1 MAESK
6 KTRTAQPGEVKMTS
20 FFAPYKKE
28 LIVGPFCKLVEAVL
42 ELLIPLIMAEII
54 DKGIAQ
60 ADWRFVLKY
69 SGLIVLTCTTGLC
82 FSLVCQIFASRC
94 SQSYGTDVRNA
105 LFRHINTLS
114 SAQFDD
120 FSTPSLLTRLSG
132 DINQLQVAVA
142 MLIRL
147 VVRAPF
153 IIIGSVVMAVILN
166 PTLSLVFIAAT
177 PLIAAALFFIM
188 KSTVPRYK
196 KVQKEVDG
204 LSAVTRE
211 NLTGVRVVRAFA
223 KEGEERERFDREAG
237 ALAKAATTVGAV
249 SALLNPVSLLI
260 INLAITAVVYFG
272 GGMVNTGDMTQ
283 GEVTAFV
290 SYLTQISL
298 ALVVTANLVVIFTK
312 ASASGARVKEVL
324 NTAPDVTDGEGVEW
338 GEAGAPRVEFQNVS
352 FGYGGND
359 VLQDISFKVYPSKVV
374 GVIGGTGSGK
384 STLVNLLPRFYDVNK
399 GRVLINGRD
408 VKDYKLKQL
417 RDRIGY
423 VPQRTVLFSGTIR
436 ENMLWG
442 NPGATDEDIWQA
454 LRTAQAEEFVIKLP
468 QGLDTPVSQGGKNFS
483 GGQRQRLTIARA
495 LVRRPEIVIMDDSAS
510 ALDFATDL
518 KLRTAIRHDLTDT
531 TAFIVSQR
539 ATSVRHADLI
549 IVLDGGVPVGMGR
562 HDELMRSCEVYREI
576 VHSQE
581 DKEGKHDD

>member
-1 MAESK
+1 MAGK
-6 KTRTAQPGEVKMTS
+6 KVAGEIKMTS

-54 DKGIAQ
+54 DKGIAL
-60 ADWRFVLKY
+60 ADWKFVLKY
-69 SGLIVLTCTTGLC
+69 SGLIVLACTSGLC

-94 SQSYGTDVRNA
+94 SQGYGTDVRNA
-105 LFRHINTLS
+105 LFKHINSLS
-114 SAQFDD
+114 SEQFDD
-120 FSTPSLLTRLSG
+120 FGTPSLLTRLSG

-153 IIIGSVVMAVILN
+153 IIIGSVVMAIILN
-166 PTLSLVFIAAT
+166 PRLSLVFIAAT
-177 PLIAAALFFIM
+177 PVIALALFFIM
-188 KSTVPRYK
+188 RSTVPRYK
-196 KVQKEVDG
+196 KVQKKVDD
-204 LSAVTRE
+204 LSKVTRE

-223 KEGEERERFDREAG
+223 KEEEERERFDGEAKE
-237 ALAKAATTVGAV
+237 LAKAASVVGAI

-272 GGMVNTGDMTQ
+272 GDMVNTGDMTQ

-290 SYLTQISL
+290 NYLTQISL
-298 ALVVTANLVVIFTK
+298 ALVITANLVVIFTK

-324 NTAPDVTDGEGVEW
+324 NTSPSVTDGAGVEW
-338 GEAGAPRVEFQNVS
+338 GEDGAPRVEFKHVF

-359 VLQDISFKVYPSKVV
+359 VLQDISFKIYPSKVV

-384 STLVNLLPRFYDVNK
+384 STLVNLLPRFYDVRR
-399 GRVLINGRD
+399 GSVLINGRN

-442 NPGATDEDIWQA
+442 NPGATDEDIMQA
-454 LRTAQAEEFVIKLP
+454 LRTAQAEEFVAKLP
-468 QGLDTPVSQGGKNFS
+468 EGLDTQVNQGGKNFS

-518 KLRTAIRHDLTDT
+518 KLRTAIRHNLTDT
-531 TAFIVSQR
+531 TTFIVSQR

-549 IVLDGGVPVGMGR
+549 IVLDGGVAVGMGR
-562 HDELMRSCEVYREI
+562 HDELMRTCEVYREI
-576 VHSQE
+576 VQSQE
-581 DKEGKHDD
+581 DKEGRHDD

>member
-1 MAESK
+1 MAERVNSG
-6 KTRTAQPGEVKMTS
+6 QLKMTS

-54 DKGIAQ
+54 DNGIAK
-60 ADWRFVLKY
+60 ADWKFVLEY
-69 SGLIVLTCTTGLC
+69 SGLIALTCTAGLC
-82 FSLVCQIFASRC
+82 FALVCQIFASRC
-94 SQSYGTDVRNA
+94 SQGFGTDVRNA
-105 LFRHINTLS
+105 LFKHINSLS
-114 SAQFDD
+114 PEQFDD
-120 FSTPSLLTRLSG
+120 FGTPSLLTRLSG

-153 IIIGSVVMAVILN
+153 IIIGSVIMAVILN
-166 PTLSLVFIAAT
+166 PKLSVVFIIAT
-177 PLIAAALFFIM
+177 PIIAAALFFIM
-188 KSTVPRYK
+188 RSTIPRYK
-196 KVQKEVDG
+196 KVQRKVDD

-223 KEGEERERFDREAG
+223 KEEEERERFDEEAKQ
-237 ALAKAATTVGAV
+237 LAKAASVVGAV

-272 GGMVNTGDMTQ
+272 GDMVNTGSMTQ

-290 SYLTQISL
+290 NYLTQISL

-312 ASASGARVKEVL
+312 ASASGARVREVL
-324 NTAPDVTDGEGVEW
+324 NTAPSITDGEGVQW
-338 GEAGAPRVEFQNVS
+338 GEEGAPRVEFKDVS

-359 VLQDISFKVYPSKVV
+359 VLQNISFKVYPSKVV

-384 STLVNLLPRFYDVNK
+384 STLVNLMPRFYDTRK
-399 GRVLINGRD
+399 GSVLIDGRD
-408 VKDYKLKQL
+408 VRDYKLKQL

-436 ENMLWG
+436 DNMLWG

-454 LRTAQAEEFVIKLP
+454 LKTAQAEEFVSKLP
-468 QGLDTPVSQGGKNFS
+468 EGLDTPVNQGGKNFS

-531 TAFIVSQR
+531 TTFIVSQR

-549 IVLDGGVPVGMGR
+549 IVLDGGIPVGMGR
-562 HDELMRSCEVYREI
+562 HDELMRTCEVYREI

-581 DKEGKHDD
+581 DKEGQHDEK

>member
-1 MAESK
+1 MAGK
-6 KTRTAQPGEVKMTS
+6 KVSGEIKMTS

-54 DKGIAQ
+54 DKGIAL
-60 ADWRFVLKY
+60 ADWKFVLKY
-69 SGLIVLTCTTGLC
+69 SGLIVLACTSGLC

-94 SQSYGTDVRNA
+94 SQGYGTDVRNA
-105 LFRHINTLS
+105 LFKHINALS
-114 SAQFDD
+114 SEQFDD
-120 FSTPSLLTRLSG
+120 FGTPSLLTRLSG

-153 IIIGSVVMAVILN
+153 IIIGSVVMAIILN
-166 PTLSLVFIAAT
+166 PRLSLVFIAAT
-177 PLIAAALFFIM
+177 PVIALALFFIM
-188 KSTVPRYK
+188 RSTVPRYK
-196 KVQKEVDG
+196 KVQKKVDD
-204 LSAVTRE
+204 LSKVTRE

-223 KEGEERERFDREAG
+223 KEEEERERFDGEAK
-237 ALAKAATTVGAV
+237 ALAKAASVVGAI

-272 GGMVNTGDMTQ
+272 GDMVNTGDMTQ

-298 ALVVTANLVVIFTK
+298 ALVITANLVVIFTK

-324 NTAPDVTDGEGVEW
+324 NTSPSVTDGEGVEW
-338 GEAGAPRVEFQNVS
+338 GEDGAPRVEFKHVF

-359 VLQDISFKVYPSKVV
+359 VLQDISFKIYPSKVV

-384 STLVNLLPRFYDVNK
+384 STLVNLLPRFYDVRR
-399 GRVLINGRD
+399 GSVLVNGRN

-442 NPGATDEDIWQA
+442 NPGATDEDIMQA
-454 LRTAQAEEFVIKLP
+454 LRTAQAEEFVAKLP
-468 QGLDTPVSQGGKNFS
+468 EGLDTQVNQGGKNFS

-531 TAFIVSQR
+531 TTFIVSQR

-549 IVLDGGVPVGMGR
+549 IVLDGGVAVGMGR
-562 HDELMRSCEVYREI
+562 HDELMRTCEVYREI
-576 VHSQE
+576 VQSQE
-581 DKEGKHDD
+581 DKEGRHDD

>member
-1 MAESK
+1 MAERVNSG
-6 KTRTAQPGEVKMTS
+6 QLKMTS

-54 DKGIAQ
+54 DNGIAK
-60 ADWRFVLKY
+60 ADWKFVLEY
-69 SGLIVLTCTTGLC
+69 SGLIALTCTAGLC
-82 FSLVCQIFASRC
+82 FALVCQIFASRC
-94 SQSYGTDVRNA
+94 SQGFGTDVRNA
-105 LFRHINTLS
+105 LFKHINSLS
-114 SAQFDD
+114 PEQFDD
-120 FSTPSLLTRLSG
+120 FGTPSLLTRLSG

-153 IIIGSVVMAVILN
+153 IIIGSVIMAVILN
-166 PTLSLVFIAAT
+166 PKLSVVFIIAT
-177 PLIAAALFFIM
+177 PIIAAALFFIM
-188 KSTVPRYK
+188 RSTIPRYK
-196 KVQKEVDG
+196 KVQRKVDD

-223 KEGEERERFDREAG
+223 KEEEERERFDEEAKQ
-237 ALAKAATTVGAV
+237 LAKAASVVGAV

-272 GGMVNTGDMTQ
+272 GDMVNTGSMTQ

-290 SYLTQISL
+290 NYLTQISL

-312 ASASGARVKEVL
+312 ASASGARVREVL
-324 NTAPDVTDGEGVEW
+324 NTAPSITDGEGVQW
-338 GEAGAPRVEFQNVS
+338 GEEGAPRVEFKDVS

-359 VLQDISFKVYPSKVV
+359 VLQNISFKVYPSKVV

-384 STLVNLLPRFYDVNK
+384 STLVNLMPRFYDTRK
-399 GRVLINGRD
+399 GSVLIDGRD
-408 VKDYKLKQL
+408 VRDYKLKQL

-436 ENMLWG
+436 DNMLWG

-454 LRTAQAEEFVIKLP
+454 LKTAQAEEFVSKLP
-468 QGLDTPVSQGGKNFS
+468 EGLDTPVNQGGKNFS

-531 TAFIVSQR
+531 TTFIVSQR

-562 HDELMRSCEVYREI
+562 HDELMRTCEVYREI

-581 DKEGKHDD
+581 DKEGQHDEK

>member
-1 MAESK
+1 
-6 KTRTAQPGEVKMTS
+6 MTS

-54 DKGIAQ
+54 DNGIAK
-60 ADWRFVLKY
+60 ADWKFVLEY
-69 SGLIVLTCTTGLC
+69 SGLIVLTCTAGLC
-82 FSLVCQIFASRC
+82 FALVCQIFASRC
-94 SQSYGTDVRNA
+94 SQGYGTDVRNA
-105 LFRHINTLS
+105 LFKHINTLPPE
-114 SAQFDD
+114 QFDA
-120 FSTPSLLTRLSG
+120 FGTPSLLTRLSG

-153 IIIGSVVMAVILN
+153 IIIGSVIMAIILN
-166 PTLSLVFIAAT
+166 PKLSVVFIIAT
-177 PLIAAALFFIM
+177 PIIAVALFFIM
-188 KSTVPRYK
+188 RSTIPKYK
-196 KVQKEVDG
+196 KVQRKVDD

-211 NLTGVRVVRAFA
+211 NLSGVRVVRAFA
-223 KEGEERERFDREAG
+223 KEEEERERFNREAKQ
-237 ALAKAATTVGAV
+237 LARAASVVGAV

-272 GGMVNTGDMTQ
+272 GDMVNTGSMTQ

-290 SYLTQISL
+290 NYLTQISL

-324 NTAPDVTDGEGVEW
+324 NTSPSIVDGEGVEW
-338 GEAGAPRVEFQNVS
+338 GEEGAPRVEFKNVS
-352 FGYGGND
+352 FGYGGNND

-374 GVIGGTGSGK
+374 GIIGGTGSGK
-384 STLVNLLPRFYDVNK
+384 STLVNLMPRFYDANK
-399 GRVLINGRD
+399 GEVLIDGRNVRD
-408 VKDYKLKQL
+408 FKLKQL

-436 ENMLWG
+436 DNMLWG

-468 QGLDTPVSQGGKNFS
+468 NGLDTPVNQGGKNFS

-495 LVRRPEIVIMDDSAS
+495 LVRRPEIVIMDDSSS

-518 KLRTAIRHDLTDT
+518 KLRTAIRHNLTDT
-531 TAFIVSQR
+531 TTFIVSQR
-539 ATSVRHADLI
+539 ATSIRHADLI
-549 IVLDGGVPVGMGR
+549 VVLDGGKPVGMGR
-562 HDELMRSCEVYREI
+562 HDELMRNCEVYREI

-581 DKEGKHDD
+581 DKEGEHDER

>member
-1 MAESK
+1 MAGK
-6 KTRTAQPGEVKMTS
+6 KVAGEIKMTS

-54 DKGIAQ
+54 DKGIAL
-60 ADWRFVLKY
+60 ADWKFVLKY
-69 SGLIVLTCTTGLC
+69 SGLIVLACTSGLC

-94 SQSYGTDVRNA
+94 SQGYGTDVRNA
-105 LFRHINTLS
+105 LFKHINALS
-114 SAQFDD
+114 SEQFDD
-120 FSTPSLLTRLSG
+120 FGTPSLLTRLSG

-153 IIIGSVVMAVILN
+153 IIIGSVVMAIILN
-166 PTLSLVFIAAT
+166 PRLSLVFIAAT
-177 PLIAAALFFIM
+177 PVIALALFFIM
-188 KSTVPRYK
+188 RSTVPRYK
-196 KVQKEVDG
+196 KVQKKVDD
-204 LSAVTRE
+204 LSKVTRE

-223 KEGEERERFDREAG
+223 KEEEERERFDGEAKE
-237 ALAKAATTVGAV
+237 LAKAASVVGAI

-272 GGMVNTGDMTQ
+272 GDMVNTGDMTQ

-290 SYLTQISL
+290 NYLTQISL

-324 NTAPDVTDGEGVEW
+324 NTSPSVTDGEGVEW
-338 GEAGAPRVEFQNVS
+338 GEDGAPRVEFKHVF

-359 VLQDISFKVYPSKVV
+359 VLQDISFKIYPSKVV

-384 STLVNLLPRFYDVNK
+384 STLVNLLPRFYDVRR
-399 GRVLINGRD
+399 GSVLINGRN

-442 NPGATDEDIWQA
+442 NPGATDEDIMQA
-454 LRTAQAEEFVIKLP
+454 LRTAQAEEFVAKLP
-468 QGLDTPVSQGGKNFS
+468 EGLDTQVNQGGKNFS

-531 TAFIVSQR
+531 TTFIVSQR

-549 IVLDGGVPVGMGR
+549 IVLDGGVAVGMGR
-562 HDELMRSCEVYREI
+562 HDELMRTCEVYREI
-576 VHSQE
+576 VQSQE
-581 DKEGKHDD
+581 DKEGRHDD

>member
-1 MAESK
+1 MAGK
-6 KTRTAQPGEVKMTS
+6 KVAGEIKMTS

-54 DKGIAQ
+54 DKGIAL
-60 ADWRFVLKY
+60 ADWKFVLKY
-69 SGLIVLTCTTGLC
+69 SGLIVLACTSGLC

-94 SQSYGTDVRNA
+94 SQGYGTDVRNA
-105 LFRHINTLS
+105 LFKHINSLS
-114 SAQFDD
+114 SEQFDD
-120 FSTPSLLTRLSG
+120 FGTPSLLTRLSG

-153 IIIGSVVMAVILN
+153 IIIGSVVMAIILN
-166 PTLSLVFIAAT
+166 PRLSLVFIAAT
-177 PLIAAALFFIM
+177 PVIALALFFIM
-188 KSTVPRYK
+188 RSTVPRYK
-196 KVQKEVDG
+196 KVQKKVDD
-204 LSAVTRE
+204 LSKVTRE

-223 KEGEERERFDREAG
+223 KEEEERERFDGEAKE
-237 ALAKAATTVGAV
+237 LAKAASVVGAI

-272 GGMVNTGDMTQ
+272 GDMVNTGDMTQ

-298 ALVVTANLVVIFTK
+298 ALVITANLVVIFTK

-324 NTAPDVTDGEGVEW
+324 NTSPSVTDGEGVEW
-338 GEAGAPRVEFQNVS
+338 GEDGAPRVEFKHVF

-359 VLQDISFKVYPSKVV
+359 VLQDISFKIYPSKVV

-384 STLVNLLPRFYDVNK
+384 STLVNLLPRFYDVRR
-399 GRVLINGRD
+399 GSVLINGRN

-442 NPGATDEDIWQA
+442 NPGATDEDIMQA
-454 LRTAQAEEFVIKLP
+454 LRTAQAEEFVAKLP
-468 QGLDTPVSQGGKNFS
+468 EGLDTQVNQGGKNFS

-531 TAFIVSQR
+531 TTFIVSQR

-549 IVLDGGVPVGMGR
+549 IVLDGGVAVGMGR
-562 HDELMRSCEVYREI
+562 HDELMRTCEVYREI
-576 VHSQE
+576 VQSQE
-581 DKEGKHDD
+581 DKEGRHDD

>member
-1 MAESK
+1 MAERVNSG
-6 KTRTAQPGEVKMTS
+6 QLKMTS

-54 DKGIAQ
+54 DNGIAK
-60 ADWRFVLKY
+60 ADWKFVLEY
-69 SGLIVLTCTTGLC
+69 SGLIALTCTAGLC
-82 FSLVCQIFASRC
+82 FALVCQIFASRC
-94 SQSYGTDVRNA
+94 SQGFGTDVRNA
-105 LFRHINTLS
+105 LFKHINSLS
-114 SAQFDD
+114 PEQFDD
-120 FSTPSLLTRLSG
+120 FGTPSLLTRLSG

-153 IIIGSVVMAVILN
+153 IIIGSVIMAVILN
-166 PTLSLVFIAAT
+166 PKLSVVFIIAT
-177 PLIAAALFFIM
+177 PIIAAALFFIM
-188 KSTVPRYK
+188 RSTIPRYK
-196 KVQKEVDG
+196 KVQRKVDD

-223 KEGEERERFDREAG
+223 KEEEERERFDNEAKQ
-237 ALAKAATTVGAV
+237 LAKAASVVGAV

-272 GGMVNTGDMTQ
+272 GDMVNTGSMTQ

-290 SYLTQISL
+290 NYLTQISL

-312 ASASGARVKEVL
+312 ASASGARVREVL
-324 NTAPDVTDGEGVEW
+324 NTAPSITDGEGVQW
-338 GEAGAPRVEFQNVS
+338 GEEGAPRVEFKDVS

-359 VLQDISFKVYPSKVV
+359 VLQNISFKVYPSKVV

-384 STLVNLLPRFYDVNK
+384 STLVNLMPRFYDTRK
-399 GRVLINGRD
+399 GSVLIDGRD
-408 VKDYKLKQL
+408 VRDYKLKQL

-436 ENMLWG
+436 DNMLWG

-454 LRTAQAEEFVIKLP
+454 LKTAQAEEFVSKLP
-468 QGLDTPVSQGGKNFS
+468 EGLDTPVNQGGKNFS

-531 TAFIVSQR
+531 TTFIVSQR

-562 HDELMRSCEVYREI
+562 HDELMRTCEVYREI

-581 DKEGKHDD
+581 DKEGQHDEK

>member
-1 MAESK
+1 MAERVNSG
-6 KTRTAQPGEVKMTS
+6 QLKMTS

-54 DKGIAQ
+54 DNGIAK
-60 ADWRFVLKY
+60 ADWKFVLEY
-69 SGLIVLTCTTGLC
+69 SGLIALTCTAGLC
-82 FSLVCQIFASRC
+82 FALVCQIFASRC
-94 SQSYGTDVRNA
+94 SQGFGTDVRNA
-105 LFRHINTLS
+105 LFKHINSLS
-114 SAQFDD
+114 PEQFDD
-120 FSTPSLLTRLSG
+120 FGTPSLLTRLSG

-153 IIIGSVVMAVILN
+153 IIIGSVIMAVILN
-166 PTLSLVFIAAT
+166 PKLSVVFIIAT
-177 PLIAAALFFIM
+177 PIIAAALFFIM
-188 KSTVPRYK
+188 RSTIPRYK
-196 KVQKEVDG
+196 KVQRKVDD

-223 KEGEERERFDREAG
+223 KEEEERERFDEEAKQ
-237 ALAKAATTVGAV
+237 LAKAASVVGAV

-272 GGMVNTGDMTQ
+272 GDMVNTGSMTQ

-290 SYLTQISL
+290 NYLTQISL

-312 ASASGARVKEVL
+312 ASASGARMREVL
-324 NTAPDVTDGEGVEW
+324 NTAPSITDGEGVQW
-338 GEAGAPRVEFQNVS
+338 GEEGAPRVEFKDVS

-359 VLQDISFKVYPSKVV
+359 VLQNISFKVYPSKVV

-384 STLVNLLPRFYDVNK
+384 STLVNLMPRFYDTRK
-399 GRVLINGRD
+399 GSVLIDGRD
-408 VKDYKLKQL
+408 VRDYKLKQL

-436 ENMLWG
+436 DNMLWG

-454 LRTAQAEEFVIKLP
+454 LKTAQAEEFVSKLP
-468 QGLDTPVSQGGKNFS
+468 EGLDTPVNQGGKNFS

-531 TAFIVSQR
+531 TTFIVSQR

-549 IVLDGGVPVGMGR
+549 IVLDGGIPVGMGR
-562 HDELMRSCEVYREI
+562 HDELMRTCEVYREI

-581 DKEGKHDD
+581 DKEGQHDEK

>member
-1 MAESK
+1 MAGK
-6 KTRTAQPGEVKMTS
+6 KVAGEIKMTS

-28 LIVGPFCKLVEAVL
+28 LIVGPFCKLVEAVF

-54 DKGIAQ
+54 DKGIAL
-60 ADWRFVLKY
+60 ADWKFVLKY
-69 SGLIVLTCTTGLC
+69 SGLIVLTCTSGLC

-105 LFRHINTLS
+105 LFKHINALS
-114 SAQFDD
+114 SEQFDD
-120 FSTPSLLTRLSG
+120 FGTPSLLTRLSG

-153 IIIGSVVMAVILN
+153 IIIGSVVMAIILN
-166 PTLSLVFIAAT
+166 PRLSLVFIAAT
-177 PLIAAALFFIM
+177 PVIALALFFIM
-188 KSTVPRYK
+188 RSTVPRYK
-196 KVQKEVDG
+196 KVQKKVDD
-204 LSAVTRE
+204 LSKVTRE

-223 KEGEERERFDREAG
+223 KEEEERERFDGEAKE
-237 ALAKAATTVGAV
+237 LAKAASVVGAI

-272 GGMVNTGDMTQ
+272 GDMVNTGDMTQ

-290 SYLTQISL
+290 NYLTQISL
-298 ALVVTANLVVIFTK
+298 ALVITANLVVIFTK
-312 ASASGARVKEVL
+312 ASASGARVKEIL
-324 NTAPDVTDGEGVEW
+324 NTSPSVTDGEGVEW
-338 GEAGAPRVEFQNVS
+338 GEDGAPRVEFKHVF

-359 VLQDISFKVYPSKVV
+359 VLQDISFKIYPSKVV

-384 STLVNLLPRFYDVNK
+384 STLVNLLPRFYDVRR
-399 GRVLINGRD
+399 GSVLINGRN
-408 VKDYKLKQL
+408 VKDYRLKQL

-442 NPGATDEDIWQA
+442 NPGATDEDIMQA
-454 LRTAQAEEFVIKLP
+454 LRTAQAEEFVAKLP
-468 QGLDTPVSQGGKNFS
+468 EGLDTQVNQGGKNFS

-531 TAFIVSQR
+531 TTFIVSQR

-549 IVLDGGVPVGMGR
+549 IVLDGGVAVGMGR
-562 HDELMRSCEVYREI
+562 HDELMRTCEVYREI
-576 VHSQE
+576 VQSQE
-581 DKEGKHDD
+581 DKEGRHDD

>member
-1 MAESK
+1 MAGK
-6 KTRTAQPGEVKMTS
+6 KVAGEIKMTS

-54 DKGIAQ
+54 DKGIAL
-60 ADWRFVLKY
+60 ADWKFVLKY
-69 SGLIVLTCTTGLC
+69 SGLIVLTCTSGLC

-94 SQSYGTDVRNA
+94 SQCYGTDVRNA
-105 LFRHINTLS
+105 LFKHINALS
-114 SAQFDD
+114 SEQFDD
-120 FSTPSLLTRLSG
+120 FGTPSLLTRLSG

-153 IIIGSVVMAVILN
+153 IIIGSVVMAIILN
-166 PTLSLVFIAAT
+166 PRLSLVFIAAT
-177 PLIAAALFFIM
+177 PVIALALFFIM
-188 KSTVPRYK
+188 RSTVPRYK
-196 KVQKEVDG
+196 KVQKKVDD
-204 LSAVTRE
+204 LSKVTRE

-223 KEGEERERFDREAG
+223 KEEEERERFDGEAK
-237 ALAKAATTVGAV
+237 ALAKAASVVGAI

-272 GGMVNTGDMTQ
+272 GDMVNTGDMTQ

-290 SYLTQISL
+290 NYLTQISL
-298 ALVVTANLVVIFTK
+298 ALVITANLVVIFTK

-324 NTAPDVTDGEGVEW
+324 NTSPSVTDGEGVEW
-338 GEAGAPRVEFQNVS
+338 GEDGAPRVEFKHVF

-359 VLQDISFKVYPSKVV
+359 VLQDISFKIYPSKVV

-384 STLVNLLPRFYDVNK
+384 STLVNLLPRFYDVRR
-399 GRVLINGRD
+399 GSVLINGRN

-442 NPGATDEDIWQA
+442 NPGATDEDIMQA
-454 LRTAQAEEFVIKLP
+454 LRTAQAEEFVAKLP
-468 QGLDTPVSQGGKNFS
+468 EGLDTQVNQGGKNFS

-531 TAFIVSQR
+531 TTFIVSQR

-549 IVLDGGVPVGMGR
+549 IVLDGGVAVGMGR
-562 HDELMRSCEVYREI
+562 HDELMRTCEVYREI
-576 VHSQE
+576 VQSQE
-581 DKEGKHDD
+581 DKEGRHDD

>member
-1 MAESK
+1 MAGK
-6 KTRTAQPGEVKMTS
+6 KVAGEIKMTS

-54 DKGIAQ
+54 DKGIAL
-60 ADWRFVLKY
+60 ADWKFVLKY
-69 SGLIVLTCTTGLC
+69 SGLIVLACTSGLC

-94 SQSYGTDVRNA
+94 SQGYGTDVRNA
-105 LFRHINTLS
+105 LFKHINSLS
-114 SAQFDD
+114 SEQFDD
-120 FSTPSLLTRLSG
+120 FGTPSLLTRLSG

-153 IIIGSVVMAVILN
+153 IIIGSVVMAIILN
-166 PTLSLVFIAAT
+166 PRLSLVFIAAT
-177 PLIAAALFFIM
+177 PVIALALFFIM
-188 KSTVPRYK
+188 RSTVPRYK
-196 KVQKEVDG
+196 KVQKKVDD
-204 LSAVTRE
+204 LSKVTRE

-223 KEGEERERFDREAG
+223 KEEEERERFDGEAKE
-237 ALAKAATTVGAV
+237 LAKAASVVGAI

-272 GGMVNTGDMTQ
+272 GDMVNTGDMTQ

-298 ALVVTANLVVIFTK
+298 ALVITANLVVIFTK
-312 ASASGARVKEVL
+312 ASASSARVKEVL
-324 NTAPDVTDGEGVEW
+324 NTSPSITDGEGVEW
-338 GEAGAPRVEFQNVS
+338 GEDGAPRVKFKHVF

-359 VLQDISFKVYPSKVV
+359 VLQDISFKIYPSKVV

-384 STLVNLLPRFYDVNK
+384 STLVNLLPRFYDVRR
-399 GRVLINGRD
+399 GSVLINGRN

-442 NPGATDEDIWQA
+442 NPGATDEDIMQA
-454 LRTAQAEEFVIKLP
+454 LRTAQAEEFVAKLP
-468 QGLDTPVSQGGKNFS
+468 EGLDTQVNQGGKNFS

-518 KLRTAIRHDLTDT
+518 KLRTAIRHNLTDT
-531 TAFIVSQR
+531 TTFIVSQR

-549 IVLDGGVPVGMGR
+549 IVLDGGVAVGMGR
-562 HDELMRSCEVYREI
+562 HDELMRTCEVYREI
-576 VHSQE
+576 VQSQE
-581 DKEGKHDD
+581 DKEGRHDD

>member
-1 MAESK
+1 MAGK
-6 KTRTAQPGEVKMTS
+6 KVAGEIKMTS

-54 DKGIAQ
+54 DKGIAL
-60 ADWRFVLKY
+60 ADWKFVLKY
-69 SGLIVLTCTTGLC
+69 SGLIVLACTSGLC

-94 SQSYGTDVRNA
+94 SQGYGTDVRNA
-105 LFRHINTLS
+105 LFKHINSLS
-114 SAQFDD
+114 SEQFDD
-120 FSTPSLLTRLSG
+120 FGTPSLLTRLSG

-153 IIIGSVVMAVILN
+153 IIIGSVVMAIILN
-166 PTLSLVFIAAT
+166 PRLSLVFIAAT
-177 PLIAAALFFIM
+177 PVIALALFFIM
-188 KSTVPRYK
+188 RSTVPRYK
-196 KVQKEVDG
+196 KVQKKVDD
-204 LSAVTRE
+204 LSKVTRE

-223 KEGEERERFDREAG
+223 KEEEERERFDGEAK
-237 ALAKAATTVGAV
+237 ALAKAASVVGAI

-272 GGMVNTGDMTQ
+272 GDMVNTGDMTQ

-298 ALVVTANLVVIFTK
+298 ALVITANLVVIFTK

-324 NTAPDVTDGEGVEW
+324 NTSPSVTDGEGVEW
-338 GEAGAPRVEFQNVS
+338 GEDGAPRVEFKHVF

-359 VLQDISFKVYPSKVV
+359 VLQDISFKIYPSKVV

-384 STLVNLLPRFYDVNK
+384 STLVNLLPRFYDVRR
-399 GRVLINGRD
+399 GSVLVNGRN

-442 NPGATDEDIWQA
+442 NPGATDEDIMQA
-454 LRTAQAEEFVIKLP
+454 LRTAQAEEFVAKLP
-468 QGLDTPVSQGGKNFS
+468 EGLDTQVNQGGKNFS

-518 KLRTAIRHDLTDT
+518 KLRTAIRHNLTDT
-531 TAFIVSQR
+531 TTFIVSQR

-549 IVLDGGVPVGMGR
+549 IVLDGGVAVGMGR
-562 HDELMRSCEVYREI
+562 HDELMRTCEVYREI

-581 DKEGKHDD
+581 DKEGRHDD

>member
-1 MAESK
+1 MAERVKS
-6 KTRTAQPGEVKMTS
+6 GEIKMTS

-54 DKGIAQ
+54 DKGIAL
-60 ADWRFVLKY
+60 ADWKFVLEY
-69 SGLIVLTCTTGLC
+69 SGLIVLTCTAGLC
-82 FSLVCQIFASRC
+82 FALVCQIFASRC
-94 SQSYGTDVRNA
+94 SQGYGTDVRNA
-105 LFRHINTLS
+105 LFKHINTLS
-114 SAQFDD
+114 PEQFDA
-120 FSTPSLLTRLSG
+120 FGTPSLLTRLSG

-153 IIIGSVVMAVILN
+153 IIIGSVIMAIILN
-166 PTLSLVFIAAT
+166 PKLSVVFIIAT
-177 PLIAAALFFIM
+177 PIIAVSLFFIM
-188 KSTVPRYK
+188 RSTIPRYK
-196 KVQKEVDG
+196 KVQREVDD

-211 NLTGVRVVRAFA
+211 NLSGVRVVRAFA
-223 KEGEERERFDREAG
+223 KEEEERERFNKEAKQ
-237 ALAKAATTVGAV
+237 LARAASTVGAV

-272 GGMVNTGDMTQ
+272 GGMVNIGDMTQ

-290 SYLTQISL
+290 NYLTQISL

-312 ASASGARVKEVL
+312 ASASSARVKEVL
-324 NTAPDVTDGEGVEW
+324 NTSPAITDGEGVEW
-338 GEAGAPRVEFQNVS
+338 GEEGAPRVEFKDVS

-359 VLQDISFKVYPSKVV
+359 VLRHISFKVYPSKVV

-384 STLVNLLPRFYDVNK
+384 STLVNLLPRFYDARE
-399 GRVLINGRD
+399 GSVLIDGRD
-408 VKDYKLKQL
+408 VRDFKLKQL

-442 NPGATDEDIWQA
+442 NPGATDDDIWQA
-454 LRTAQAEEFVIKLP
+454 LKTAQAEEFVSKLP
-468 QGLDTPVSQGGKNFS
+468 QGLDTPVNQGGKNFS

-531 TAFIVSQR
+531 TTFIVSQR

-549 IVLDGGVPVGMGR
+549 IVLDAGVPVGMGR
-562 HDELMRSCEVYREI
+562 HGELMRTCDVYREI

-581 DKEGKHDD
+581 DKEGQHDEK

>member
-1 MAESK
+1 MAGK
-6 KTRTAQPGEVKMTS
+6 KVAGEIKMTS

-54 DKGIAQ
+54 DKGIAL
-60 ADWRFVLKY
+60 ADWKFVLKY
-69 SGLIVLTCTTGLC
+69 SGLIVLACTSGLC

-94 SQSYGTDVRNA
+94 SQGYGTDVRNA
-105 LFRHINTLS
+105 LFKHINSLS
-114 SAQFDD
+114 SEQFDD
-120 FSTPSLLTRLSG
+120 FGTPSLLTRLSG

-153 IIIGSVVMAVILN
+153 IIIGSVVMAIILN
-166 PTLSLVFIAAT
+166 PRLSLVFIAAT
-177 PLIAAALFFIM
+177 PVIALALFFIM
-188 KSTVPRYK
+188 RSTVPRYK
-196 KVQKEVDG
+196 KVQKKVDD
-204 LSAVTRE
+204 LSKVTRE

-223 KEGEERERFDREAG
+223 KEEEERERFDGEAK
-237 ALAKAATTVGAV
+237 ALAKAASVVGAI

-272 GGMVNTGDMTQ
+272 GDMVNTGDMTQ

-298 ALVVTANLVVIFTK
+298 ALVITANLVVIFTK

-324 NTAPDVTDGEGVEW
+324 NTSPSVTDGEGVEW
-338 GEAGAPRVEFQNVS
+338 GEDGAPRVEFRHVF

-359 VLQDISFKVYPSKVV
+359 VLQDISFKIYPSKVV

-384 STLVNLLPRFYDVNK
+384 STLVNLLPRFYDVRR
-399 GRVLINGRD
+399 GSVLINGRN

-442 NPGATDEDIWQA
+442 NPGATDEDIMQA
-454 LRTAQAEEFVIKLP
+454 LRTAQAEEFVAKLP
-468 QGLDTPVSQGGKNFS
+468 EGLDTQVNQGGKNFS

-531 TAFIVSQR
+531 TTFIVSQR

-549 IVLDGGVPVGMGR
+549 IVLDGGVAVGMGR
-562 HDELMRSCEVYREI
+562 HDELMRTCEVYREI
-576 VHSQE
+576 VQSQE
-581 DKEGKHDD
+581 DKEGRHDD

>member
-1 MAESK
+1 MAGK
-6 KTRTAQPGEVKMTS
+6 KVAGEIKMTS

-54 DKGIAQ
+54 DKGIAL
-60 ADWRFVLKY
+60 ADWKFVLKY
-69 SGLIVLTCTTGLC
+69 SGLIVLTCTSGLC

-105 LFRHINTLS
+105 LFKHINSLS
-114 SAQFDD
+114 SEQFDD
-120 FSTPSLLTRLSG
+120 FGTPSLLTRLSG

-153 IIIGSVVMAVILN
+153 IIIGSVVMAIILN
-166 PTLSLVFIAAT
+166 PRLSLVFIAAT
-177 PLIAAALFFIM
+177 PVIALALFFIM
-188 KSTVPRYK
+188 RSTVPRYK
-196 KVQKEVDG
+196 KVQKKVDD
-204 LSAVTRE
+204 LSKVTRE

-223 KEGEERERFDREAG
+223 KEEEERERFDGEAKE
-237 ALAKAATTVGAV
+237 LAKAASVVGAI

-272 GGMVNTGDMTQ
+272 GDMVNTGDMTQ

-290 SYLTQISL
+290 NYLTQISL
-298 ALVVTANLVVIFTK
+298 ALVITANLVVIFTK

-324 NTAPDVTDGEGVEW
+324 NTSPSVTDGEGVEW
-338 GEAGAPRVEFQNVS
+338 GEDGAPRVEFKHVF

-359 VLQDISFKVYPSKVV
+359 VLQDISFKIYPSKVV

-384 STLVNLLPRFYDVNK
+384 STLVNLLPRFYDVRR
-399 GRVLINGRD
+399 GSVLINGRN

-442 NPGATDEDIWQA
+442 NPGATDEDIMQA
-454 LRTAQAEEFVIKLP
+454 LRTAQAEEFVAKLP
-468 QGLDTPVSQGGKNFS
+468 EGLDTQVNQGGKNFS

-531 TAFIVSQR
+531 TTFIVSQR

-549 IVLDGGVPVGMGR
+549 IVLDGGVAVGMGR
-562 HDELMRSCEVYREI
+562 HDELMRTCEVYREI
-576 VHSQE
+576 VQSQE
-581 DKEGKHDD
+581 DKEGRHDD

>member
-1 MAESK
+1 MAGK
-6 KTRTAQPGEVKMTS
+6 KVAGEIKMTS

-54 DKGIAQ
+54 DKGIAL
-60 ADWRFVLKY
+60 ADWKFVLKY
-69 SGLIVLTCTTGLC
+69 SGLIVLACTSGLC

-94 SQSYGTDVRNA
+94 SQGYGTDVRNA
-105 LFRHINTLS
+105 LFKHINALS
-114 SAQFDD
+114 SEQFDD
-120 FSTPSLLTRLSG
+120 FGTPSLLTRLSG

-153 IIIGSVVMAVILN
+153 IIIGSVVMAIILN
-166 PTLSLVFIAAT
+166 PRLSLVFIAAT
-177 PLIAAALFFIM
+177 PVIALALFFIM
-188 KSTVPRYK
+188 RSTVPRYK
-196 KVQKEVDG
+196 KVQKKVDD
-204 LSAVTRE
+204 LSKVTRE

-223 KEGEERERFDREAG
+223 KEEEERERFDGEAK
-237 ALAKAATTVGAV
+237 ALAKAASVVGAI

-272 GGMVNTGDMTQ
+272 GDMVNTGDMTQ

-298 ALVVTANLVVIFTK
+298 ALVITANLVVIFTK

-324 NTAPDVTDGEGVEW
+324 NTSPSVTDGEGVEW
-338 GEAGAPRVEFQNVS
+338 GEDGAPRVEFKHVF

-359 VLQDISFKVYPSKVV
+359 VLQDISFKIYPSKVV

-384 STLVNLLPRFYDVNK
+384 STLVNLLPRFYDVRR
-399 GRVLINGRD
+399 GSVLINGRN

-442 NPGATDEDIWQA
+442 NPGATDEDIMQA
-454 LRTAQAEEFVIKLP
+454 LRTAQAEEFVAKLP
-468 QGLDTPVSQGGKNFS
+468 EGLDTQVNQGGKNFS

-531 TAFIVSQR
+531 TTFIVSQR

-549 IVLDGGVPVGMGR
+549 IVLDGGVAVGMGR
-562 HDELMRSCEVYREI
+562 HDELMRTCEVYREI
-576 VHSQE
+576 VQSQE
-581 DKEGKHDD
+581 DKEGRHDD

>member
-1 MAESK
+1 MAERVNSG
-6 KTRTAQPGEVKMTS
+6 QLKMTS

-54 DKGIAQ
+54 DNGIAK
-60 ADWRFVLKY
+60 ADWKFVLEY
-69 SGLIVLTCTTGLC
+69 SGLIALTCTAGLC
-82 FSLVCQIFASRC
+82 FALVCQIFASRC
-94 SQSYGTDVRNA
+94 SQGFGTDVRNA
-105 LFRHINTLS
+105 LFKHINSLS
-114 SAQFDD
+114 PEQFDD
-120 FSTPSLLTRLSG
+120 FGTPSLLTRLSG

-153 IIIGSVVMAVILN
+153 IIIGSVIMAVILN
-166 PTLSLVFIAAT
+166 PKLSVVFIIAT
-177 PLIAAALFFIM
+177 PIIAAALFFIM
-188 KSTVPRYK
+188 RSTIPRYK
-196 KVQKEVDG
+196 KVQRKVDD

-223 KEGEERERFDREAG
+223 KEEEERERFDEEAKQ
-237 ALAKAATTVGAV
+237 LAKAASVVGAV

-272 GGMVNTGDMTQ
+272 GDMVNTGSMTQ

-290 SYLTQISL
+290 NYLTQISL

-312 ASASGARVKEVL
+312 ASASGARVREVL
-324 NTAPDVTDGEGVEW
+324 NTAPSITDGEGVQW
-338 GEAGAPRVEFQNVS
+338 GEEGAPRVEFKDVS

-359 VLQDISFKVYPSKVV
+359 VLQNISFKVYPSKVV

-384 STLVNLLPRFYDVNK
+384 STLVNLMPRFYDTRK
-399 GRVLINGRD
+399 GSVLIDGRD
-408 VKDYKLKQL
+408 VRDYKLKQL

-436 ENMLWG
+436 DNMLWG

-454 LRTAQAEEFVIKLP
+454 LKTAQAEEFVSKLP
-468 QGLDTPVSQGGKNFS
+468 EGLDTPVNQGGKNFS
-483 GGQRQRLTIARA
+483 GGQRQRLTIAHA

-531 TAFIVSQR
+531 TTFIVSQR

-549 IVLDGGVPVGMGR
+549 IVLDGGIPVGMGR
-562 HDELMRSCEVYREI
+562 HDELMRTCEVYREI

-581 DKEGKHDD
+581 DKEGQHDEK

>member
-1 MAESK
+1 MAERVNSG
-6 KTRTAQPGEVKMTS
+6 QLKMTS

-54 DKGIAQ
+54 DNGIAK
-60 ADWRFVLKY
+60 ADWKFVLEY
-69 SGLIVLTCTTGLC
+69 SGLIALTCTAGLC
-82 FSLVCQIFASRC
+82 FALVCQIFASRC
-94 SQSYGTDVRNA
+94 SQGFGTDVRNA
-105 LFRHINTLS
+105 LFKHINSLS
-114 SAQFDD
+114 PEQFDD
-120 FSTPSLLTRLSG
+120 FGTPSLLTRLSG

-153 IIIGSVVMAVILN
+153 IIIGSVIMAVILN
-166 PTLSLVFIAAT
+166 PKLSVVFIIAT
-177 PLIAAALFFIM
+177 PIIAAALFFIM
-188 KSTVPRYK
+188 RSTIPRYK
-196 KVQKEVDG
+196 KVQRKVDD

-223 KEGEERERFDREAG
+223 KEEEERERFDNEAKQ
-237 ALAKAATTVGAV
+237 LAKAASVVGAV

-272 GGMVNTGDMTQ
+272 GDMVNTGSMTQ

-290 SYLTQISL
+290 NYLTQISL

-312 ASASGARVKEVL
+312 ASASGARVRDVL
-324 NTAPDVTDGEGVEW
+324 NTAPSITDGEGVQW
-338 GEAGAPRVEFQNVS
+338 GEEGAPRVEFKDVS

-359 VLQDISFKVYPSKVV
+359 VLQNISFKVYPSKVV

-384 STLVNLLPRFYDVNK
+384 STLVNLMPRFYDTRK
-399 GRVLINGRD
+399 GSVLIDGRD
-408 VKDYKLKQL
+408 VRDYKLKQL

-436 ENMLWG
+436 DNMLWG

-454 LRTAQAEEFVIKLP
+454 LKTAQAEEFVSKLP
-468 QGLDTPVSQGGKNFS
+468 EGLDTPVNQGGKNFS

-531 TAFIVSQR
+531 TTFIVSQR

-549 IVLDGGVPVGMGR
+549 IVLDGGIPVGMGR
-562 HDELMRSCEVYREI
+562 HDELMRTCEVYREI

-581 DKEGKHDD
+581 DKEGQHDEK

>member
-1 MAESK
+1 MAGK
-6 KTRTAQPGEVKMTS
+6 KVAGEIKMTS

-54 DKGIAQ
+54 DKGIAL
-60 ADWRFVLKY
+60 ADWKFVLKY
-69 SGLIVLTCTTGLC
+69 SGLIVLTCTSGLC

-94 SQSYGTDVRNA
+94 SQCYGTDVRNA
-105 LFRHINTLS
+105 LFKHINALS
-114 SAQFDD
+114 SEQFDD
-120 FSTPSLLTRLSG
+120 FGTPSLLTRLSG

-153 IIIGSVVMAVILN
+153 IIIGSVVMAIILN
-166 PTLSLVFIAAT
+166 PRLSLVFIAAT
-177 PLIAAALFFIM
+177 PVIALALFFIM
-188 KSTVPRYK
+188 RSTVPRYK
-196 KVQKEVDG
+196 KVQKKVDD
-204 LSAVTRE
+204 LSKVTRE

-223 KEGEERERFDREAG
+223 KEEEERERFDGEAKE
-237 ALAKAATTVGAV
+237 LAKAASVVGAI

-272 GGMVNTGDMTQ
+272 GDMVNTGDMTQ

-290 SYLTQISL
+290 NYLTQISL
-298 ALVVTANLVVIFTK
+298 ALVITANLVVIFTK
-312 ASASGARVKEVL
+312 ASASGARVKEIL
-324 NTAPDVTDGEGVEW
+324 NTSPSVTDGEGVEW
-338 GEAGAPRVEFQNVS
+338 GEDGAPRVEFKHVF

-359 VLQDISFKVYPSKVV
+359 VLQDISFKIYPSKVV

-384 STLVNLLPRFYDVNK
+384 STLVNLLPRFYDVRR
-399 GRVLINGRD
+399 GSVLINGRN

-442 NPGATDEDIWQA
+442 NPGATDEDIMQA
-454 LRTAQAEEFVIKLP
+454 LRTAQAEEFVAKLP
-468 QGLDTPVSQGGKNFS
+468 EGLDTQVNQGGKNFS

-518 KLRTAIRHDLTDT
+518 KLRTAIRHDLRDT
-531 TAFIVSQR
+531 TTFIVSQR

-549 IVLDGGVPVGMGR
+549 IVLDGGVAVGMGR
-562 HDELMRSCEVYREI
+562 HDELMRTCEVYREI
-576 VHSQE
+576 VQSQE
-581 DKEGKHDD
+581 DKEGRHDD

>member
-1 MAESK
+1 MAGK
-6 KTRTAQPGEVKMTS
+6 KVAGEIKMTS

-54 DKGIAQ
+54 DKGIAL
-60 ADWRFVLKY
+60 ADWKFVLKY
-69 SGLIVLTCTTGLC
+69 SGLIVLACTSGLC

-94 SQSYGTDVRNA
+94 SQGYGTDVRNA
-105 LFRHINTLS
+105 LFKHINSLS
-114 SAQFDD
+114 SEQFDD
-120 FSTPSLLTRLSG
+120 FGTPSLLTRLSG

-153 IIIGSVVMAVILN
+153 IIIGSVVMAIILN
-166 PTLSLVFIAAT
+166 PRLSLVFIAAT
-177 PLIAAALFFIM
+177 PVIALALFFIM
-188 KSTVPRYK
+188 RSTVPRYK
-196 KVQKEVDG
+196 KVQKKVDD
-204 LSAVTRE
+204 LSKVTRE

-223 KEGEERERFDREAG
+223 KEEEERERFDGEAK
-237 ALAKAATTVGAV
+237 ALAKAASVVGAI

-272 GGMVNTGDMTQ
+272 GDMVNTGDMTQ

-298 ALVVTANLVVIFTK
+298 ALVITANLVVIFTK

-324 NTAPDVTDGEGVEW
+324 NTSPSVTDGEGVEW
-338 GEAGAPRVEFQNVS
+338 GEDGAPRVEFKHVF

-359 VLQDISFKVYPSKVV
+359 VLQDISFKIYPSKVV

-384 STLVNLLPRFYDVNK
+384 STLVNLLPRFYDVRR
-399 GRVLINGRD
+399 GSVLINGRN

-442 NPGATDEDIWQA
+442 NPGATDEDIMQA
-454 LRTAQAEEFVIKLP
+454 LRTAQAEEFVAKLP
-468 QGLDTPVSQGGKNFS
+468 EGLDTQVNQGGKNFS

-531 TAFIVSQR
+531 TTFIVSQR

-549 IVLDGGVPVGMGR
+549 IVLDGGIPVGMGR
-562 HDELMRSCEVYREI
+562 HDELMRTCEVYREI

-581 DKEGKHDD
+581 DKEGQHDEK

>member
-1 MAESK
+1 MAGK
-6 KTRTAQPGEVKMTS
+6 KVAGEIKMTS

-54 DKGIAQ
+54 DKGIAL
-60 ADWRFVLKY
+60 ADWKFVLKY
-69 SGLIVLTCTTGLC
+69 SGLIVLACTSGLC

-94 SQSYGTDVRNA
+94 SQGYGTDVRNA
-105 LFRHINTLS
+105 LFKHINSLS
-114 SAQFDD
+114 SEQFDD
-120 FSTPSLLTRLSG
+120 FGTPSLLTRLSG

-153 IIIGSVVMAVILN
+153 IIIGSVVMAIILN
-166 PTLSLVFIAAT
+166 PRLSLVFIAAT
-177 PLIAAALFFIM
+177 PVIALALFFIM
-188 KSTVPRYK
+188 RSTVPRYK
-196 KVQKEVDG
+196 KVQKKVDD
-204 LSAVTRE
+204 LSKVTRE

-223 KEGEERERFDREAG
+223 KEEEERERFDGEAK
-237 ALAKAATTVGAV
+237 ALAKAASVVGAI

-272 GGMVNTGDMTQ
+272 GDMVNTGDMTQ

-298 ALVVTANLVVIFTK
+298 ALVITANLVVIFTK

-324 NTAPDVTDGEGVEW
+324 NTSPSVTDGEGVEW
-338 GEAGAPRVEFQNVS
+338 GEDGAPRVEFKHVF

-359 VLQDISFKVYPSKVV
+359 VLQDISFKIYPSKVV

-384 STLVNLLPRFYDVNK
+384 STLVNLLPRFYDVRR
-399 GRVLINGRD
+399 GSVLINGRN

-442 NPGATDEDIWQA
+442 NPGATDEDIMQA
-454 LRTAQAEEFVIKLP
+454 LRTAQAEEFVAKLP
-468 QGLDTPVSQGGKNFS
+468 EGLDTQVNQGGKNFS

-518 KLRTAIRHDLTDT
+518 KLRTAIRHDLRDT
-531 TAFIVSQR
+531 TTFIVSQR

-549 IVLDGGVPVGMGR
+549 IVLDGGVAVGMGR
-562 HDELMRSCEVYREI
+562 HDELMRTCEVYREI
-576 VHSQE
+576 VQSQE
-581 DKEGKHDD
+581 DKEGRHDD

>member
-1 MAESK
+1 MAGK
-6 KTRTAQPGEVKMTS
+6 KVEGEIKMTS

-54 DKGIAQ
+54 DKGIAL
-60 ADWRFVLKY
+60 ADWKFVLKY
-69 SGLIVLTCTTGLC
+69 SGLIVLACTSGLC

-94 SQSYGTDVRNA
+94 SQGYGTDVRNA
-105 LFRHINTLS
+105 LFKHINSLS
-114 SAQFDD
+114 SEQFDD
-120 FSTPSLLTRLSG
+120 FGTPSLLTRLSG

-153 IIIGSVVMAVILN
+153 IIIGSVVMAIILN
-166 PTLSLVFIAAT
+166 PRLSLVFIAAT
-177 PLIAAALFFIM
+177 PVIALALFFIM
-188 KSTVPRYK
+188 RSTVPRYK
-196 KVQKEVDG
+196 KVQKKVDD
-204 LSAVTRE
+204 LSKVTRE

-223 KEGEERERFDREAG
+223 KEEEERERFDGEAKE
-237 ALAKAATTVGAV
+237 LAKAASVVGAI

-272 GGMVNTGDMTQ
+272 GDMVNTGDMTQ

-290 SYLTQISL
+290 NYLTQISL

-324 NTAPDVTDGEGVEW
+324 NTSPSVTDGEGVEW
-338 GEAGAPRVEFQNVS
+338 GEDGAPRVEFKHVF

-359 VLQDISFKVYPSKVV
+359 VLQDISFKIYPSKVV

-384 STLVNLLPRFYDVNK
+384 STLVNLLPRFYDVRR
-399 GRVLINGRD
+399 GSVLVNGRN

-442 NPGATDEDIWQA
+442 NPGATDEDIMQA
-454 LRTAQAEEFVIKLP
+454 LRTAQAEEFVAKLP
-468 QGLDTPVSQGGKNFS
+468 EGLDTQVNQGGKNFS

-518 KLRTAIRHDLTDT
+518 KLRTAIRHNLTDT
-531 TAFIVSQR
+531 TTFIVSQR

-549 IVLDGGVPVGMGR
+549 IVLDGGVAVGMGR
-562 HDELMRSCEVYREI
+562 HDELMRTCEVYREI
-576 VHSQE
+576 VQSQE
-581 DKEGKHDD
+581 DKEGRHDG

>member
-1 MAESK
+1 MAERVNSG
-6 KTRTAQPGEVKMTS
+6 QLKMTS

-54 DKGIAQ
+54 DNGIAK
-60 ADWRFVLKY
+60 ADWKFVLEY
-69 SGLIVLTCTTGLC
+69 SGLIALTCTAGLC
-82 FSLVCQIFASRC
+82 FALVCQIFASRC
-94 SQSYGTDVRNA
+94 SQGFGTDVRNA
-105 LFRHINTLS
+105 LFKHINSLS
-114 SAQFDD
+114 PEQFDD
-120 FSTPSLLTRLSG
+120 FGTPSLLTRLSG

-153 IIIGSVVMAVILN
+153 IIIGSVIMAVILN
-166 PTLSLVFIAAT
+166 PKLSVVFIIAT
-177 PLIAAALFFIM
+177 PIIAAALFFIM
-188 KSTVPRYK
+188 RSTIPRYK
-196 KVQKEVDG
+196 KVQRKVDD

-223 KEGEERERFDREAG
+223 KEEEERERFDEEAKQ
-237 ALAKAATTVGAV
+237 LAKAASVVGAV

-272 GGMVNTGDMTQ
+272 GDMVNTGSMTQ

-290 SYLTQISL
+290 NYLTQISL

-312 ASASGARVKEVL
+312 ASASGARVREVL
-324 NTAPDVTDGEGVEW
+324 NTAPSITDGEGVQW
-338 GEAGAPRVEFQNVS
+338 GEEGAPRVEFKDVS

-359 VLQDISFKVYPSKVV
+359 VLQNISFKVYPSKVV

-384 STLVNLLPRFYDVNK
+384 STLVNLMPRFYDTRK
-399 GRVLINGRD
+399 GSVLIDGRN
-408 VKDYKLKQL
+408 VRDYKLKQL

-436 ENMLWG
+436 DNMLWG

-454 LRTAQAEEFVIKLP
+454 LKTAQAEEFVSKLP
-468 QGLDTPVSQGGKNFS
+468 EGLDTPVNQGGKNFS

-531 TAFIVSQR
+531 TTFIVSQR

-549 IVLDGGVPVGMGR
+549 IVLDGGIPVGMGR
-562 HDELMRSCEVYREI
+562 HDELMRTCEVYREI

-581 DKEGKHDD
+581 DKEGQHDEK

>member
-1 MAESK
+1 MAGK
-6 KTRTAQPGEVKMTS
+6 KVSGEIKMTS

-54 DKGIAQ
+54 DKGIAL
-60 ADWRFVLKY
+60 ADWKFVLKY
-69 SGLIVLTCTTGLC
+69 SGLIVLACTSGLC

-94 SQSYGTDVRNA
+94 SQGYGTDVRNA
-105 LFRHINTLS
+105 LFKHINALS
-114 SAQFDD
+114 SEQFDD
-120 FSTPSLLTRLSG
+120 FGTPSLLTRLSG

-153 IIIGSVVMAVILN
+153 IIIGSVVMAIILN
-166 PTLSLVFIAAT
+166 PRLSLVFIAAT
-177 PLIAAALFFIM
+177 PVIALALFFIM
-188 KSTVPRYK
+188 RSTVPRYK
-196 KVQKEVDG
+196 KVQKKVDD
-204 LSAVTRE
+204 LSKVTRE

-223 KEGEERERFDREAG
+223 KEEEERERFDGEAKE
-237 ALAKAATTVGAV
+237 LAKAASVVGAI

-272 GGMVNTGDMTQ
+272 GDMVNTGDMTQ

-290 SYLTQISL
+290 NYLTQISL

-324 NTAPDVTDGEGVEW
+324 NTSPSVTDGEGVEW
-338 GEAGAPRVEFQNVS
+338 GEDGAPRVEFRHVF

-359 VLQDISFKVYPSKVV
+359 VLQDISFKIYPSKVV

-384 STLVNLLPRFYDVNK
+384 STLVNLLPRFYDVRR
-399 GRVLINGRD
+399 GSVLINGRN

-442 NPGATDEDIWQA
+442 NPGATDEDIMQA
-454 LRTAQAEEFVIKLP
+454 LRTAQAEEFVAKLP
-468 QGLDTPVSQGGKNFS
+468 EGLDTQVNQGGKNFS

-518 KLRTAIRHDLTDT
+518 KLRTAIRHELRDT
-531 TAFIVSQR
+531 TTFIVSQR

-549 IVLDGGVPVGMGR
+549 IVLDGGVAVGMGR
-562 HDELMRSCEVYREI
+562 HDELMRTCEVYREI
-576 VHSQE
+576 VQSQE
-581 DKEGKHDD
+581 DKEGRHDD

>member
-1 MAESK
+1 MAGK
-6 KTRTAQPGEVKMTS
+6 KVAGEIKMTS

-54 DKGIAQ
+54 DKGIAL
-60 ADWRFVLKY
+60 ADWKFVLKY
-69 SGLIVLTCTTGLC
+69 SGLIVLTCTSGLC

-94 SQSYGTDVRNA
+94 SQCYGTDVRNA
-105 LFRHINTLS
+105 LFKHINALS
-114 SAQFDD
+114 SEQFDD
-120 FSTPSLLTRLSG
+120 FGTPSLLTRLSG

-153 IIIGSVVMAVILN
+153 IIIGSVVMAIILN
-166 PTLSLVFIAAT
+166 PRLSLVFIAAT
-177 PLIAAALFFIM
+177 PVIALALFFIM
-188 KSTVPRYK
+188 RSTVPRYK
-196 KVQKEVDG
+196 KVQKKVDD
-204 LSAVTRE
+204 LSKVTRE

-223 KEGEERERFDREAG
+223 KEEEERERFDGEAK
-237 ALAKAATTVGAV
+237 ALAKAASVVGAI

-272 GGMVNTGDMTQ
+272 GDMVNTGDMTQ

-290 SYLTQISL
+290 NYLTQISL
-298 ALVVTANLVVIFTK
+298 ALVITANLVVIFTK
-312 ASASGARVKEVL
+312 ASASGARVKEIL
-324 NTAPDVTDGEGVEW
+324 NTSPSVTDGEGVEW
-338 GEAGAPRVEFQNVS
+338 GEDGAPRVEFKHVF

-359 VLQDISFKVYPSKVV
+359 VLQDISFKIYPSKVV

-384 STLVNLLPRFYDVNK
+384 STLVNLLPRFYDVRR
-399 GRVLINGRD
+399 GSVLINGRN

-442 NPGATDEDIWQA
+442 NPGATDEDIMQA
-454 LRTAQAEEFVIKLP
+454 LRTAQAEEFVAKLP
-468 QGLDTPVSQGGKNFS
+468 EGLDTQVNQGGKNFS

-531 TAFIVSQR
+531 TTFIVSQR

-549 IVLDGGVPVGMGR
+549 IVLDGGVAVGMGR
-562 HDELMRSCEVYREI
+562 HDELMRTCEVYREI
-576 VHSQE
+576 VQSQE
-581 DKEGKHDD
+581 DKEGRHDD

>member
-1 MAESK
+1 MAERVNSG
-6 KTRTAQPGEVKMTS
+6 QLKMTS

-54 DKGIAQ
+54 DNGIAK
-60 ADWRFVLKY
+60 ADWKFVLEY
-69 SGLIVLTCTTGLC
+69 SGLIALTCTAGLC
-82 FSLVCQIFASRC
+82 FALVCQIFASRC
-94 SQSYGTDVRNA
+94 SQGFGTDVRNA
-105 LFRHINTLS
+105 LFKHINSLS
-114 SAQFDD
+114 PEQFDD
-120 FSTPSLLTRLSG
+120 FGTPSLLTRLSG

-153 IIIGSVVMAVILN
+153 IIIGSVIMAVILN
-166 PTLSLVFIAAT
+166 PKLSVVFIIAT
-177 PLIAAALFFIM
+177 PIIAAALFFIM
-188 KSTVPRYK
+188 RSTIPRYK
-196 KVQKEVDG
+196 KVQRKVDD

-223 KEGEERERFDREAG
+223 KEEEERERFDEEAKQ
-237 ALAKAATTVGAV
+237 LAKAASVVGAV

-272 GGMVNTGDMTQ
+272 GDMVNTGGMTQ

-290 SYLTQISL
+290 NYLTQISL

-312 ASASGARVKEVL
+312 ASASGARVREVL
-324 NTAPDVTDGEGVEW
+324 NTAPSITDGEGVQW
-338 GEAGAPRVEFQNVS
+338 GEEGAPRVEFKDVS

-359 VLQDISFKVYPSKVV
+359 VLQNISFKVYPSKVV

-384 STLVNLLPRFYDVNK
+384 STLVNLMPRFYDTRK
-399 GRVLINGRD
+399 GSVLIDGRD
-408 VKDYKLKQL
+408 VRDYKLKQL

-436 ENMLWG
+436 DNMLWG

-454 LRTAQAEEFVIKLP
+454 LKTAQAEEFVSKLP
-468 QGLDTPVSQGGKNFS
+468 EGLDTPVNQGGKNFS

-531 TAFIVSQR
+531 TTFIVSQR

-549 IVLDGGVPVGMGR
+549 IVLDGGIPVGMGR
-562 HDELMRSCEVYREI
+562 HDELMRTCEVYREI

-581 DKEGKHDD
+581 DKEGQHDEK

>member
-1 MAESK
+1 MAGK
-6 KTRTAQPGEVKMTS
+6 KVAGEIKMTS

-54 DKGIAQ
+54 DKGIAL
-60 ADWRFVLKY
+60 ADWKFVLKY
-69 SGLIVLTCTTGLC
+69 SGLIVLACTSGLC

-94 SQSYGTDVRNA
+94 SQGYGTDVRNA
-105 LFRHINTLS
+105 LFKHINALS
-114 SAQFDD
+114 SEQFDD
-120 FSTPSLLTRLSG
+120 FGTPSLLTRLSG

-153 IIIGSVVMAVILN
+153 IIIGSVVMAIILN
-166 PTLSLVFIAAT
+166 PRLSLVFIAAT
-177 PLIAAALFFIM
+177 PVIALALFFIM
-188 KSTVPRYK
+188 RSTVPRYK
-196 KVQKEVDG
+196 KVQKKVDD
-204 LSAVTRE
+204 LSKVTRE

-223 KEGEERERFDREAG
+223 KEEEERERFDGEAK
-237 ALAKAATTVGAV
+237 ALAKAASVVGAI

-272 GGMVNTGDMTQ
+272 GDMVNTGDMTQ

-290 SYLTQISL
+290 NYLTQISL

-324 NTAPDVTDGEGVEW
+324 NTSPSVTDGAGVEW
-338 GEAGAPRVEFQNVS
+338 GEDGAPRVEFKHVF

-359 VLQDISFKVYPSKVV
+359 VLQDISFKIYPSKVV

-384 STLVNLLPRFYDVNK
+384 STLVNLLPRFYDVRR
-399 GRVLINGRD
+399 GSVLINGRN
-408 VKDYKLKQL
+408 VKDYRLKQL

-442 NPGATDEDIWQA
+442 NPGATDEDIMQA
-454 LRTAQAEEFVIKLP
+454 LRTAQAEEFVAKLP
-468 QGLDTPVSQGGKNFS
+468 EGLDTQVNQGGKNFS

-518 KLRTAIRHDLTDT
+518 KLRTAIRHNLTDT
-531 TAFIVSQR
+531 TTFIVSQR

-549 IVLDGGVPVGMGR
+549 IVLDGGVAVGMGR
-562 HDELMRSCEVYREI
+562 HDELMRTCEVYREI
-576 VHSQE
+576 VQSQE
-581 DKEGKHDD
+581 DKEGRHDD

>member
-1 MAESK
+1 MAGK
-6 KTRTAQPGEVKMTS
+6 KVAGEIKMTS

-54 DKGIAQ
+54 DKGIAL
-60 ADWRFVLKY
+60 ADWKFVLKY
-69 SGLIVLTCTTGLC
+69 SGLIVLACTSGLC

-94 SQSYGTDVRNA
+94 SQGYGTDVRNA
-105 LFRHINTLS
+105 LFKHINSLS
-114 SAQFDD
+114 SEQFDD
-120 FSTPSLLTRLSG
+120 FGTPSLLTRLSG

-153 IIIGSVVMAVILN
+153 IIIGSVVMAIILN
-166 PTLSLVFIAAT
+166 PRLSLVFIAAT
-177 PLIAAALFFIM
+177 PVIALALFFIM
-188 KSTVPRYK
+188 RSTVPRYK
-196 KVQKEVDG
+196 KVQKKVDD
-204 LSAVTRE
+204 LSKVTRE

-223 KEGEERERFDREAG
+223 KEEEERERFDGEAKE
-237 ALAKAATTVGAV
+237 LAKAASIVGAI

-272 GGMVNTGDMTQ
+272 GDMVNTGDMTQ

-290 SYLTQISL
+290 NYLTQISL
-298 ALVVTANLVVIFTK
+298 ALVITANLVVIFTK

-324 NTAPDVTDGEGVEW
+324 NTSPSVTDGEGVEW
-338 GEAGAPRVEFQNVS
+338 GEDGAPRVEFKHVF

-359 VLQDISFKVYPSKVV
+359 VLQDISFKIYPSKVV

-384 STLVNLLPRFYDVNK
+384 STLVNLLPRFYDVRR
-399 GRVLINGRD
+399 GSVLINGRN

-442 NPGATDEDIWQA
+442 NPGATDEDIMQA
-454 LRTAQAEEFVIKLP
+454 LRTAQAEEFVAKLP
-468 QGLDTPVSQGGKNFS
+468 EGLDTQVNQGGKNFS

-531 TAFIVSQR
+531 TTFIVSQR

-549 IVLDGGVPVGMGR
+549 IVLDGGVAVGMGR
-562 HDELMRSCEVYREI
+562 HDELMRTCEVYREI
-576 VHSQE
+576 VQSQE
-581 DKEGKHDD
+581 DKEGRHDD

>member
-1 MAESK
+1 MAERVNSG
-6 KTRTAQPGEVKMTS
+6 QLKMTS
-20 FFAPYKKE
+20 FFTPYKKE

-54 DKGIAQ
+54 DNGIAK
-60 ADWRFVLKY
+60 ADWKFVLEY
-69 SGLIVLTCTTGLC
+69 SGLIALTCTAGLC
-82 FSLVCQIFASRC
+82 FALVCQIFASRC
-94 SQSYGTDVRNA
+94 SQGFGTDVRNA
-105 LFRHINTLS
+105 LFKHINSLS
-114 SAQFDD
+114 PEQFDD
-120 FSTPSLLTRLSG
+120 FGTPSLLTRLSG

-153 IIIGSVVMAVILN
+153 IIIGSVIMAVILN
-166 PTLSLVFIAAT
+166 PKLSVVFIIAT
-177 PLIAAALFFIM
+177 PIIAAALFFIM
-188 KSTVPRYK
+188 RSTIPRYK
-196 KVQKEVDG
+196 KVQRKVDD

-223 KEGEERERFDREAG
+223 KEEEERERFDEEAKQ
-237 ALAKAATTVGAV
+237 LAKAASVVGAV

-272 GGMVNTGDMTQ
+272 GDMVNTGSMTQ

-290 SYLTQISL
+290 NYLTQISL

-312 ASASGARVKEVL
+312 ASASGARVREVL
-324 NTAPDVTDGEGVEW
+324 NTAPSITDGEGVQW
-338 GEAGAPRVEFQNVS
+338 GEEGAPRVEFKDVS

-359 VLQDISFKVYPSKVV
+359 VLQNISFKVYPSKVV

-384 STLVNLLPRFYDVNK
+384 STLVNLMPRFYDTRK
-399 GRVLINGRD
+399 GSVLIDGRD
-408 VKDYKLKQL
+408 VRDYKLKQL

-436 ENMLWG
+436 DNMLWG

-454 LRTAQAEEFVIKLP
+454 LKTAQAEEFVSRLP
-468 QGLDTPVSQGGKNFS
+468 EGLDTPVNQGGKNFS

-531 TAFIVSQR
+531 TTFIVSQR

-549 IVLDGGVPVGMGR
+549 IVLDGGIPVGMGR
-562 HDELMRSCEVYREI
+562 HDELMRTCEVYREI

-581 DKEGKHDD
+581 DKEGQHDEK

>member
-1 MAESK
+1 MAERVNSG
-6 KTRTAQPGEVKMTS
+6 QLKMTS

-54 DKGIAQ
+54 DNGIAK
-60 ADWRFVLKY
+60 ADWKFVLEY
-69 SGLIVLTCTTGLC
+69 SGLIALTCTAGLC
-82 FSLVCQIFASRC
+82 FALVCQIFASRC
-94 SQSYGTDVRNA
+94 SQGFGTDVRNA
-105 LFRHINTLS
+105 LFKHINSLS
-114 SAQFDD
+114 PEQFDD
-120 FSTPSLLTRLSG
+120 FGTPSLLTRLSG

-153 IIIGSVVMAVILN
+153 IIIGSVIMAVILN
-166 PTLSLVFIAAT
+166 PKLSVVFIIAT
-177 PLIAAALFFIM
+177 PIIAAALFFIM
-188 KSTVPRYK
+188 RSTIPRYK
-196 KVQKEVDG
+196 KVQRKVDD

-223 KEGEERERFDREAG
+223 KEEEERERFDEEAKQ
-237 ALAKAATTVGAV
+237 LAKAASVVGAV

-272 GGMVNTGDMTQ
+272 GDMVNTGSMTQ

-290 SYLTQISL
+290 NYLTQISL

-312 ASASGARVKEVL
+312 ASASGARVREVL
-324 NTAPDVTDGEGVEW
+324 NTAPSITDGEGVQW
-338 GEAGAPRVEFQNVS
+338 GEEGAPRVEFKDVS

-359 VLQDISFKVYPSKVV
+359 VLQNISFKVYPSKVV

-384 STLVNLLPRFYDVNK
+384 STLVNLMPRFYDTRK
-399 GRVLINGRD
+399 GSVLIDGRD
-408 VKDYKLKQL
+408 VRDYKLKQL

-436 ENMLWG
+436 DNMLWG

-454 LRTAQAEEFVIKLP
+454 LKTAQAEEFVSRLP
-468 QGLDTPVSQGGKNFS
+468 EGLDTPVNQGGKNFS

-531 TAFIVSQR
+531 TTFIVSQR

-562 HDELMRSCEVYREI
+562 HDELMRTCEVYREI

-581 DKEGKHDD
+581 DKEGQHDEK

>member
-1 MAESK
+1 MAGK
-6 KTRTAQPGEVKMTS
+6 KVAGEIKMTS

-54 DKGIAQ
+54 DKGIAL
-60 ADWRFVLKY
+60 ADWKFVLKY
-69 SGLIVLTCTTGLC
+69 SGLIVLACTSGLC

-94 SQSYGTDVRNA
+94 SQGYGTDVRNA
-105 LFRHINTLS
+105 LFKHINALS
-114 SAQFDD
+114 SEQFDD
-120 FSTPSLLTRLSG
+120 FGTPSLLTRLSG

-153 IIIGSVVMAVILN
+153 IIIGSVVMAIILN
-166 PTLSLVFIAAT
+166 PRLSLVFIAAT
-177 PLIAAALFFIM
+177 PVIALALFFIM
-188 KSTVPRYK
+188 RSTVPRYK
-196 KVQKEVDG
+196 KVQKKVDD
-204 LSAVTRE
+204 LSKVTRE

-223 KEGEERERFDREAG
+223 KEEEERERFDGEAK
-237 ALAKAATTVGAV
+237 ALAKAASVVGAI

-272 GGMVNTGDMTQ
+272 GDMVNTGDMTQ

-290 SYLTQISL
+290 NYLTQISL

-312 ASASGARVKEVL
+312 ASASGARVKEIL
-324 NTAPDVTDGEGVEW
+324 NTSPSVTDGEGVEW
-338 GEAGAPRVEFQNVS
+338 GEDGAPRVEFKHVF

-359 VLQDISFKVYPSKVV
+359 VLQDISFKIYPSKVV

-384 STLVNLLPRFYDVNK
+384 STLVNLLPRFYDVRR
-399 GRVLINGRD
+399 GSVLINGRN

-442 NPGATDEDIWQA
+442 NPGATDEDIMQA
-454 LRTAQAEEFVIKLP
+454 LRTAQAEEFVAKLP
-468 QGLDTPVSQGGKNFS
+468 EGLDTQVNQGGKNFS

-518 KLRTAIRHDLTDT
+518 KLRTAIRHNLTDT
-531 TAFIVSQR
+531 TTFIVSQR

-549 IVLDGGVPVGMGR
+549 IVLDGGVAVGMGR
-562 HDELMRSCEVYREI
+562 HDELMRTCEVYREI
-576 VHSQE
+576 VQSQE
-581 DKEGKHDD
+581 DKEGRHDD

>member
-1 MAESK
+1 MAGK
-6 KTRTAQPGEVKMTS
+6 KVAGEIKMTS

-54 DKGIAQ
+54 DKGIAL
-60 ADWRFVLKY
+60 ADWKFVLKY
-69 SGLIVLTCTTGLC
+69 SGLIVLACTSGLC

-94 SQSYGTDVRNA
+94 SQGYGTDVRNA
-105 LFRHINTLS
+105 LFKHINALS
-114 SAQFDD
+114 SEQFDD
-120 FSTPSLLTRLSG
+120 FGTPSLLTRLSG

-153 IIIGSVVMAVILN
+153 IIIGSVVMAIILN
-166 PTLSLVFIAAT
+166 PRLSLVFIAAT
-177 PLIAAALFFIM
+177 PVIALALFFIM
-188 KSTVPRYK
+188 RSTVPRYK
-196 KVQKEVDG
+196 KVQKKVDD
-204 LSAVTRE
+204 LSKVTRE

-223 KEGEERERFDREAG
+223 KEEEERERFDGEAKE
-237 ALAKAATTVGAV
+237 LAKAASVVGAI

-272 GGMVNTGDMTQ
+272 GDMVNTGDMTQ

-290 SYLTQISL
+290 NYLTQISL
-298 ALVVTANLVVIFTK
+298 ALVITANLVVIFTK

-324 NTAPDVTDGEGVEW
+324 NTSPSVTDGEGVEW
-338 GEAGAPRVEFQNVS
+338 GEDGAPRVEFKHVF

-359 VLQDISFKVYPSKVV
+359 VLQDISFKIYPSKVV

-384 STLVNLLPRFYDVNK
+384 STLVNLLPRFYDVRR
-399 GRVLINGRD
+399 GSVLINGRN

-442 NPGATDEDIWQA
+442 NPGATDEDIMQA
-454 LRTAQAEEFVIKLP
+454 LRTAQAEEFVAKLP
-468 QGLDTPVSQGGKNFS
+468 EGLDTQVNQGGKNFS

-518 KLRTAIRHDLTDT
+518 KLRTAIRHNLTDT
-531 TAFIVSQR
+531 TTFIVSQR

-549 IVLDGGVPVGMGR
+549 IVLDGGVAVGMGR
-562 HDELMRSCEVYREI
+562 HDELMRTCEVYREI
-576 VHSQE
+576 VQSQE
-581 DKEGKHDD
+581 DKEGRHDD

>member
-1 MAESK
+1 MAGK
-6 KTRTAQPGEVKMTS
+6 KVAGEIKMTS

-54 DKGIAQ
+54 DKGIAL
-60 ADWRFVLKY
+60 ADWKFVLKY
-69 SGLIVLTCTTGLC
+69 SGLIVLACTSGLC

-94 SQSYGTDVRNA
+94 SQGYGTDVRNA
-105 LFRHINTLS
+105 LFKHINSLS
-114 SAQFDD
+114 SEQFDD
-120 FSTPSLLTRLSG
+120 FGTPSLLTRLSG

-153 IIIGSVVMAVILN
+153 IIIGSVVMAIILN
-166 PTLSLVFIAAT
+166 PRLSLVFIAAT
-177 PLIAAALFFIM
+177 PVIALALFFIM
-188 KSTVPRYK
+188 RSTVPRYK
-196 KVQKEVDG
+196 KVQKKVDD
-204 LSAVTRE
+204 LSKVTRE

-223 KEGEERERFDREAG
+223 KEEEERERFDGEAK
-237 ALAKAATTVGAV
+237 ALAKAASVVGAI

-272 GGMVNTGDMTQ
+272 GDMVNTGDMTQ

-290 SYLTQISL
+290 NYLTQISL
-298 ALVVTANLVVIFTK
+298 ALVITANLVVIFTK

-324 NTAPDVTDGEGVEW
+324 NTSPSVTDGEGVEW
-338 GEAGAPRVEFQNVS
+338 GEDGAPRVEFKHVF

-359 VLQDISFKVYPSKVV
+359 VLQDISFKIYPSKVV

-384 STLVNLLPRFYDVNK
+384 STLVNLLPRFYDVRR
-399 GRVLINGRD
+399 GSVLVNGRN

-442 NPGATDEDIWQA
+442 NPGATDEDIMQA
-454 LRTAQAEEFVIKLP
+454 LRTAQAEEFVAKLP
-468 QGLDTPVSQGGKNFS
+468 EGLDTQVNQGGKNFS

-531 TAFIVSQR
+531 TTFIVSQR

-549 IVLDGGVPVGMGR
+549 IVLDGGVAVGMGR
-562 HDELMRSCEVYREI
+562 HDELMRTCEVYREI
-576 VHSQE
+576 VQSQE
-581 DKEGKHDD
+581 DKEGRHDD

>member
-1 MAESK
+1 MAGK
-6 KTRTAQPGEVKMTS
+6 KVAGEIKMTS

-54 DKGIAQ
+54 DKGIAL
-60 ADWRFVLKY
+60 ADWKFVLKY
-69 SGLIVLTCTTGLC
+69 SGLIVLACTSGLC

-94 SQSYGTDVRNA
+94 SQGYGTDVRNA
-105 LFRHINTLS
+105 LFKHINSLS
-114 SAQFDD
+114 SEQFDD
-120 FSTPSLLTRLSG
+120 FGTPSLLTRLSG

-153 IIIGSVVMAVILN
+153 IIIGSVVMAIILN
-166 PTLSLVFIAAT
+166 PRLSLVFIAAT
-177 PLIAAALFFIM
+177 PVIALALFFIM
-188 KSTVPRYK
+188 RSTVPRYK
-196 KVQKEVDG
+196 KVQKKVDD
-204 LSAVTRE
+204 LSKVTRE

-223 KEGEERERFDREAG
+223 KEEEERERFDGEAKE
-237 ALAKAATTVGAV
+237 LAKAASVVGAI

-272 GGMVNTGDMTQ
+272 GDMVNTGDMTQ

-290 SYLTQISL
+290 NYLTQISL

-324 NTAPDVTDGEGVEW
+324 NTSPSVTDGEGVEW
-338 GEAGAPRVEFQNVS
+338 GEDGAPRVEFKHVF

-359 VLQDISFKVYPSKVV
+359 VLQDISFKIYPSKVV

-384 STLVNLLPRFYDVNK
+384 STLVNLLPRFYDVRR
-399 GRVLINGRD
+399 GSVLINGRN

-442 NPGATDEDIWQA
+442 NPGATDEDIVQA
-454 LRTAQAEEFVIKLP
+454 LRTAQAEEFVAKLP
-468 QGLDTPVSQGGKNFS
+468 EGLDTQVNQGGKNFS

-518 KLRTAIRHDLTDT
+518 KLRTAIRHNLTDT
-531 TAFIVSQR
+531 TTFIVSQR

-549 IVLDGGVPVGMGR
+549 IVLDGGVAVGMGR
-562 HDELMRSCEVYREI
+562 HDELMRTCEVYREI
-576 VHSQE
+576 VQSQE
-581 DKEGKHDD
+581 DKEGRHDD

>member
-1 MAESK
+1 MAERVNSG
-6 KTRTAQPGEVKMTS
+6 QLKMTS

-54 DKGIAQ
+54 DNGIAK
-60 ADWRFVLKY
+60 ADWKFVLEY
-69 SGLIVLTCTTGLC
+69 SGLIALTCTAGLC
-82 FSLVCQIFASRC
+82 FALVCQIFASRC
-94 SQSYGTDVRNA
+94 SQGFGTDVRNA
-105 LFRHINTLS
+105 LFKHINSLS
-114 SAQFDD
+114 PEQFDD
-120 FSTPSLLTRLSG
+120 FGTPSLLTRLSG

-153 IIIGSVVMAVILN
+153 IIIGSVIMAVILN
-166 PTLSLVFIAAT
+166 PKLSVVFIIAT
-177 PLIAAALFFIM
+177 PIIAAALFFIM
-188 KSTVPRYK
+188 RSTIPRYK
-196 KVQKEVDG
+196 KVQRKVDD

-223 KEGEERERFDREAG
+223 KEEEERERFDNEAKQ
-237 ALAKAATTVGAV
+237 LAKAASVVGAV

-272 GGMVNTGDMTQ
+272 GDMVNTGSMTQ

-290 SYLTQISL
+290 NYLTQISL

-312 ASASGARVKEVL
+312 ASASGARVREVL
-324 NTAPDVTDGEGVEW
+324 NTAPSITDGEGVQW
-338 GEAGAPRVEFQNVS
+338 GEEGAPRVEFKDVS

-359 VLQDISFKVYPSKVV
+359 VLQNISFKVYPSKVV

-384 STLVNLLPRFYDVNK
+384 STLVNLIPRFYDTRK
-399 GRVLINGRD
+399 GSVLIDGRD
-408 VKDYKLKQL
+408 VRDYKLKQL

-436 ENMLWG
+436 DNMLWG

-454 LRTAQAEEFVIKLP
+454 LKTAQAEEFVSKLP
-468 QGLDTPVSQGGKNFS
+468 EGLDTPVNQGGKNFS

-518 KLRTAIRHDLTDT
+518 KLRTAIRHNLTDT
-531 TAFIVSQR
+531 TTFIVSQR

-562 HDELMRSCEVYREI
+562 HDELMRTCEVYREI

-581 DKEGKHDD
+581 DKEGQHDEK

>member
-1 MAESK
+1 MAERVKS
-6 KTRTAQPGEVKMTS
+6 GEIKMTS

-54 DKGIAQ
+54 DKGIAL
-60 ADWRFVLKY
+60 ADWKFVLEY
-69 SGLIVLTCTTGLC
+69 SGLIVLTCTAGLC
-82 FSLVCQIFASRC
+82 FALVCQIFASRC
-94 SQSYGTDVRNA
+94 SQGYGTDVRNA
-105 LFRHINTLS
+105 LFKHINTLS
-114 SAQFDD
+114 PEQFDA
-120 FSTPSLLTRLSG
+120 FGTPSLLTRLSG

-153 IIIGSVVMAVILN
+153 IIIGSVIMAIILN
-166 PTLSLVFIAAT
+166 PKLSVVFIIAT
-177 PLIAAALFFIM
+177 PIIAVSLFFIM
-188 KSTVPRYK
+188 RSTIPRYK
-196 KVQKEVDG
+196 KVQREVDD

-211 NLTGVRVVRAFA
+211 NLSGVRVVRAFA
-223 KEGEERERFDREAG
+223 KEEEERERFNKEAKQ
-237 ALAKAATTVGAV
+237 LARAASTVGAV

-272 GGMVNTGDMTQ
+272 GGMVNIGDMTQ

-290 SYLTQISL
+290 NYLTQISL

-312 ASASGARVKEVL
+312 ASASSARVKEVL
-324 NTAPDVTDGEGVEW
+324 NTSPAITDGEGVEW
-338 GEAGAPRVEFQNVS
+338 GEEGAPRVEFKDVS

-359 VLQDISFKVYPSKVV
+359 VLRHISFKVYPSKVV

-384 STLVNLLPRFYDVNK
+384 STLVNLLPRFYDARE
-399 GRVLINGRD
+399 GSVLIDGRD
-408 VKDYKLKQL
+408 VRDFKLKQL

-423 VPQRTVLFSGTIR
+423 VPQRTMLFSGTIR

-442 NPGATDEDIWQA
+442 NPGATDDDIWQA
-454 LRTAQAEEFVIKLP
+454 LKTAQAEEFVSKLP
-468 QGLDTPVSQGGKNFS
+468 QGLDTPVNQGGKNFS

-531 TAFIVSQR
+531 TTFIVSQR

-549 IVLDGGVPVGMGR
+549 IVLDAGVPVGMGR
-562 HDELMRSCEVYREI
+562 HGELMRTCDVYREI

-581 DKEGKHDD
+581 DKEGQHDEK

>member
-1 MAESK
+1 MAGK
-6 KTRTAQPGEVKMTS
+6 KVAGEIKMTS

-54 DKGIAQ
+54 DKGIAL
-60 ADWRFVLKY
+60 ADWKFVLKY
-69 SGLIVLTCTTGLC
+69 SGLIVLACTSGLC

-94 SQSYGTDVRNA
+94 SQGYGTDVRNA
-105 LFRHINTLS
+105 LFKHINSLS
-114 SAQFDD
+114 SEQFDD
-120 FSTPSLLTRLSG
+120 FGTPSLLTRLSG

-153 IIIGSVVMAVILN
+153 IIIGSVVMAIILN
-166 PTLSLVFIAAT
+166 PRLSLVFIAAT
-177 PLIAAALFFIM
+177 PVIALALFFIM
-188 KSTVPRYK
+188 RSTVPRYK
-196 KVQKEVDG
+196 KVQKKVDD
-204 LSAVTRE
+204 LSKVTRE

-223 KEGEERERFDREAG
+223 KEEEERERFDGEAKE
-237 ALAKAATTVGAV
+237 LAKAASVVGAI

-272 GGMVNTGDMTQ
+272 GDMVNTGDMTQ

-290 SYLTQISL
+290 NYLTQISL
-298 ALVVTANLVVIFTK
+298 ALVITANLVVIFTK
-312 ASASGARVKEVL
+312 ASASGARVKEIL
-324 NTAPDVTDGEGVEW
+324 NTSPSVTDGEGVEW
-338 GEAGAPRVEFQNVS
+338 GEDGAPRVEFKHVF

-359 VLQDISFKVYPSKVV
+359 VLQDISFKIYPSKVV

-384 STLVNLLPRFYDVNK
+384 STLVNLLPRFYDVRR
-399 GRVLINGRD
+399 GSVLINGRN
-408 VKDYKLKQL
+408 VKDYRLKQL

-442 NPGATDEDIWQA
+442 NPGATDEDIMQA
-454 LRTAQAEEFVIKLP
+454 LRTAQAEEFVAKLP
-468 QGLDTPVSQGGKNFS
+468 EGLDTQVNQGGKNFS

-518 KLRTAIRHDLTDT
+518 KLRTAIRHDLRDT
-531 TAFIVSQR
+531 TTFIVSQR

-549 IVLDGGVPVGMGR
+549 IVLDGGVAVGMGR
-562 HDELMRSCEVYREI
+562 HDELMRTCEVYREI
-576 VHSQE
+576 VQSQE
-581 DKEGKHDD
+581 DKEGRHDD

>member
-1 MAESK
+1 MAGK
-6 KTRTAQPGEVKMTS
+6 KVAGEIKMTS

-54 DKGIAQ
+54 DKGIAL
-60 ADWRFVLKY
+60 ADWKFVLKY
-69 SGLIVLTCTTGLC
+69 SGLIVLACTSGLC

-94 SQSYGTDVRNA
+94 SQGYGTDVRNA
-105 LFRHINTLS
+105 LFKHINALS
-114 SAQFDD
+114 SEQFDD
-120 FSTPSLLTRLSG
+120 FGTPSLLTRLSG

-153 IIIGSVVMAVILN
+153 IIIGSVVMAIILN
-166 PTLSLVFIAAT
+166 PRLSLVFIAAT
-177 PLIAAALFFIM
+177 PVIALALFFIM
-188 KSTVPRYK
+188 RSTVPRYK
-196 KVQKEVDG
+196 KVQKKVDD
-204 LSAVTRE
+204 LSKVTRE

-223 KEGEERERFDREAG
+223 KEEEERERFDGEAK
-237 ALAKAATTVGAV
+237 ALAKAASVVGAI

-272 GGMVNTGDMTQ
+272 GDMVNTGDMTQ

-298 ALVVTANLVVIFTK
+298 ALVITANLVVIFTK

-324 NTAPDVTDGEGVEW
+324 NTSPSVTDGEGVEW
-338 GEAGAPRVEFQNVS
+338 GEDGAPRVEFRHVF

-359 VLQDISFKVYPSKVV
+359 VLQDISFKIYPSKVV

-384 STLVNLLPRFYDVNK
+384 STLVNLLPRFYDVRR
-399 GRVLINGRD
+399 GSVLINGRN

-442 NPGATDEDIWQA
+442 NPGATDEDIMQA
-454 LRTAQAEEFVIKLP
+454 LRTAQAEEFVAKLP
-468 QGLDTPVSQGGKNFS
+468 EGLDTQVNQGGKNFS

-518 KLRTAIRHDLTDT
+518 KLRTAIRHNLTDT
-531 TAFIVSQR
+531 TTFIVSQR

-549 IVLDGGVPVGMGR
+549 IVLDGGVAVGMGR
-562 HDELMRSCEVYREI
+562 HDELMRTCEVYREI
-576 VHSQE
+576 VQSQE
-581 DKEGKHDD
+581 DKEGRHDD

>member
-1 MAESK
+1 MAERVKS
-6 KTRTAQPGEVKMTS
+6 GEIKMTS

-54 DKGIAQ
+54 DKGIAL
-60 ADWRFVLKY
+60 ADWKFVLEY
-69 SGLIVLTCTTGLC
+69 SGLIVLTCTAGLC
-82 FSLVCQIFASRC
+82 FALVCQIFASRC
-94 SQSYGTDVRNA
+94 SQGYGTDVRNA
-105 LFRHINTLS
+105 LFKHINTLS
-114 SAQFDD
+114 PEQFDA
-120 FSTPSLLTRLSG
+120 FGTPSLLTRLSG

-153 IIIGSVVMAVILN
+153 IIIGSVIMAIILN
-166 PTLSLVFIAAT
+166 PKLSVVFIIAT
-177 PLIAAALFFIM
+177 PIIAVSLFFIM
-188 KSTVPRYK
+188 RSTIPRYK
-196 KVQKEVDG
+196 KVQREVDD

-211 NLTGVRVVRAFA
+211 NLSGVRVVRAFA
-223 KEGEERERFDREAG
+223 REEEERERFNKEAKQ
-237 ALAKAATTVGAV
+237 LARAASTVGAV

-272 GGMVNTGDMTQ
+272 GGMVNIGDMTQ

-290 SYLTQISL
+290 NYLTQISL

-312 ASASGARVKEVL
+312 ASASSARVKEVL
-324 NTAPDVTDGEGVEW
+324 NTSPAITDGEGVEW
-338 GEAGAPRVEFQNVS
+338 GEEGAPRVEFKDVS

-359 VLQDISFKVYPSKVV
+359 VLRHISFKVYPSKVV

-384 STLVNLLPRFYDVNK
+384 STLVNLLPRFYDARK
-399 GRVLINGRD
+399 GSVLIDGRD
-408 VKDYKLKQL
+408 VRDFKLKQL

-442 NPGATDEDIWQA
+442 NPGATDDDIWQA
-454 LRTAQAEEFVIKLP
+454 LKTAQAEEFVSKLP
-468 QGLDTPVSQGGKNFS
+468 QGLDTPVNQGGKNFS

-531 TAFIVSQR
+531 TTFIVSQR

-549 IVLDGGVPVGMGR
+549 IVLDAGVPVGMGR
-562 HDELMRSCEVYREI
+562 HGELMRTCDVYREI

-581 DKEGKHDD
+581 DKEGQHDEK